1 MARSE
6 VSDHEISVRLAGRQ
20 LEFLEN
26 KAREL
31 GISKEELVR
40 LYISKVVDAEHGED
54 QISLEGFFKDGPAIT
69 KEIIDEVIDEW
80 NKTKSL

>member
-69 KEIIDEVIDEW
+69 KEIIDAVSYTHLTLPT
-80 NKTKSL
+80 N